1 MVSAGVGQGRTSDWL
16 VLAMIHD
23 RLAHKAEARRCIKQ
37 ATEFMKSAGPAP
49 KGDTCEAQISC
60 LDWIELNVLSRE
72 AEKLLRLA
80 SNGPANG
87 AAPDAALAKPSKE
100 QK

>member
-1 MVSAGVGQGRTSDWL
+1 

-37 ATEFMKSAGPAP
+37 AAEFMKSVGPAS

-80 SNGPANG
+80 SNEPVSG
-87 AAPDAALAKPSKE
+87 AAPKAASTTPSKE
-100 QK
+100 QE